1 MAKLIF
7 IGEKFGGRVYEF
19 VVEKT
24 SVGRGDHNTLTIHD
38 ASVSQSHCEILV
50 YGTEVIVRDLG
61 SSNGTFVN
69 GVRLDNQQQRPL
81 HNGQTVKFGFI
92 EARLELMSSSAS
104 NTVTDVTAVHA
115 HVRHQREQSEPK
127 PSHPASVTLESSA
140 PSPVADHTMM
150 LPRSAP
156 TAEPPTPPTPP
167 MAAIPGSTAKPP
179 NPAVLVVVVAAIL
192 VGLAMLGWFILARSR

>member
-7 IGEKFGGRVYEF
+7 IGEKFDGRVYEF
-19 VVEKT
+19 AVEKT
-24 SVGRGDHNTLTIHD
+24 SVGRGDHNTLTIQD

-69 GVRLDNQQQRPL
+69 GVRLDKQQQRPL
-81 HNGQTVKFGFI
+81 HNGQTVKFGSI

-115 HVRHQREQSEPK
+115 HVRHQREQIEPK

-156 TAEPPTPPTPP
+156 TAPPPTPPIT
-167 MAAIPGSTAKPP
+167 AIPDKTEKPR

-192 VGLAMLGWFILARSR
+192 IGLAMLCWFILARSR